1 MLLSFFLF
9 DKRFLSMSSLY
20 LQYQNL
26 PASVLTYFYYF
37 QFRIAS
43 FFHVTDVRLGC
54 PLAM

>member
-1 MLLSFFLF
+1 
-9 DKRFLSMSSLY
+9 MSSLY